1 MEFYKRVLKLHHFRN
16 LGRKSPTELLL
27 NSSFEKHGG
36 LVILVGENNVGK
48 SNVLEALTI
57 FNDADIKLCSEED
70 YFKNHKKDTLLSLE
84 EETILDRKITGF
96 SCVDL
101 KIQTK
106 EVNKGL
112 KELSKTLIS
121 YPFEKHVE
129 ALGEQCNNSVYIPT
143 NNNDYSK
150 ICTLVSNFINLITS
164 YNSLGLFLHFYKEKL
179 KLSEFVTEYANATN
193 NLFFKELIK
202 HVSGNSE
209 WIKNFCQCIKEI
221 IKHNTPDK
229 KYNTDEFFVMRQ
241 HKQNQLA
248 KIYSCFK
255 KLSEGEIK
263 PKDVEY
269 ILKKLEELDK
279 IFKTTD
285 FTKFTPKTEA
295 LLNEQSQEKLSEFVK
310 EMIEKIDEKYPIN
323 ENFKQQFRTFRLNI
337 GNLKKEIKNSLK
349 NLDKI
354 GEDFERKKERLIR
367 EIENDCKNQKVLK
380 FNYDVLL
387 DNIQQICKNYI
398 ASHAVNDVSKDIKSM
413 MCQLYLKKID
423 LLVNS
428 EIEQYRY
435 NDFLES
441 ARKFLWEDI
450 KTLDEKSG
458 VHLFPKN
465 IGEIKDKFETNK
477 EKFKQSKN
485 YSEFAEYC
493 RECNP
498 YTAFQN
504 LKNKVQFPLS
514 GGLSYK
520 SYKLVPT
527 MKEYKE
533 PKITDNDF
541 KAVLFTCIDYSS
553 LSEFDQWDWFFRN
566 SLFRKMDFHPNAIW
580 NFFGSILKDGQALQI
595 IMFDKNNDLVI
606 YDSEK
611 SFNIPKKY
619 LQEIDQELLKEI
631 RQSKHLFPIEVKRK
645 YNNNVCQFEFFKKD
659 TSHLLFKV
667 NFTEILENLAEILE
681 YNMQL
686 KIDSLITKE
695 FNKLLAI
702 AEDSSQNSYQLKIHV
717 RHNNKFYDYS
727 KKSTAYEIKL
737 EIHDCRK
744 SHDHNEP
751 IILSQQS
758 TGFQWAFNFMFG
770 FLYNVG
776 SDFSFNK
783 NIIYVMDEPATHL
796 SVPARKEFRRFLKE
810 YAHKNHVTFVLATHD
825 PFLVDT
831 DHLDEIRIVE
841 KETEGSVI
849 KNHFNYPLNNAGKDS
864 DALDKIKRS
873 LGVGQHVFHNPQ
885 KHRIIFVEGITD
897 YCYLSAFKLYFNERE
912 YKDNPIPFTFL
923 PISGLKNN
931 PNDME
936 ETIKKLCKLDNHPIV
951 LTDDDRKCVFNQK
964 ATSERFKKANEEMHD
979 PIRIL
984 QLSKCDENFKQIED
998 CFSANDRKKYAKNKQ
1013 MELAMAFKTRLL
1025 YGEKD
1030 DVVSEETKKNFLKLF
1045 EWIKKECNNPTIK
1058 KEYIK
1063 FDYNTPRII
1072 IERILMFKKMC
1083 LSLIAIS
1090 GVCVGAKD
1098 LDFKLDYRATG
1109 GKLMGK
1115 MTDSSLL
1122 SITSMNDEPV
1132 VIKNLIVN
1140 RGNSCE
1146 ATKKVEPKLGDKFKK
1161 EKLFDH
1167 ELKYSQ
1173 QIFYRLD
1180 CKPNQLL
1187 EVKIITD
1194 KGEYYHKFSK

>member
-1 MEFYKRVLKLHHFRN
+1 MEFYKRVLKLHQFRN
-16 LGRKSPTELLL
+16 LGKNSPVKLLL

-36 LVILVGENNVGK
+36 LVILLGENNVGK

-57 FNDADIKLCSEED
+57 FNDADVKLCNEED
-70 YFKNHKKDTLLSLE
+70 YFKTHEKDSLLSLE
-84 EETILDRKITGF
+84 EETILDHKITGF

-101 KIQTK
+101 KIQSK

-129 ALGEQCNNSVYIPT
+129 ALGEQCSNSVYIPT
-143 NNNDYSK
+143 NNDDYSN
-150 ICTLVSNFINLITS
+150 ICTFVSNFTNFIVS
-164 YNSLGLFLHFYKEKL
+164 YDQLKPFLHFYKEKL
-179 KLSEFVTEYANATN
+179 KLSELVTEYANATN
-193 NLFFKELIK
+193 NLLFKELIK
-202 HVSGNSE
+202 YISGNSE
-209 WIKNFCQCIKEI
+209 WIKTFCQHIKEI
-221 IKHNTPDK
+221 IKHNTPNK
-229 KYNTDEFFVMRQ
+229 KYNSDDFFVMGE
-241 HKQNQLA
+241 HKQNQLS
-248 KIYSCFK
+248 KIYSYFK
-255 KLSEGEIK
+255 KLSENEIK
-263 PKDVEY
+263 TKDVEH
-269 ILKKLEELDK
+269 ISKKIKSLDEV
-279 IFKTTD
+279 FNTTD
-285 FTKFTPKTEA
+285 FNEKFVTRIEA
-295 LLNEQSQEKLSEFVK
+295 LSNEQSQERLSEFIKDIIK
-310 EMIEKIDEKYPIN
+310 EIDEKYPIN

-337 GNLKKEIKNSLK
+337 GNLKKKIKNSLK

-354 GEDFERKKERLIR
+354 REGFKLKKESWIK
-367 EIENDCKNQKVLK
+367 EIENDCKNQKVLE
-380 FNYDVLL
+380 FDYDVLL
-387 DNIQQICKNYI
+387 DNIQQICKKYI

-413 MCQLYLKKID
+413 MCQFYLEKMELLSNSKIRQYQYDD
-423 LLVNS
+423 LLK
-428 EIEQYRY
+428 
-435 NDFLES
+435 S
-441 ARKFLWEDI
+441 ARISLWESI

-477 EKFKQSKN
+477 EKVKQSKN

-533 PKITDNDF
+533 PKITDNDL
-541 KAVLFTCIDYSS
+541 KTTLFTFFDYSS
-553 LSEFDQWDWFFRN
+553 PSEFNQSDWFFRN
-566 SLFRKMDFHPNAIW
+566 SLFRKIDFNPYNIW
-580 NFFGSILKDGQALQI
+580 
-595 IMFDKNNDLVI
+595 KNLNLD
-606 YDSEK
+606 D
-611 SFNIPKKY
+611 
-619 LQEIDQELLKEI
+619 
-631 RQSKHLFPIEVKRK
+631 
-645 YNNNVCQFEFFKKD
+645 KKD
-659 TSHLLFKV
+659 F
-667 NFTEILENLAEILE
+667 AEILE

-695 FNKLLAI
+695 FNRLLAI
-702 AEDSSQNSYQLKIHV
+702 AEDSPQDSYQLKIRV

-744 SHDHNEP
+744 SDNQNEP

-776 SDFSFNK
+776 SHFSFNH

-796 SVPARKEFRRFLKE
+796 SVPARKEFRKFLKE

-841 KETEGSVI
+841 KETEGSAI

-873 LGVGQHVFHNPQ
+873 LGVDQHVFHNPQ

-923 PISGLKNN
+923 PISRLKNN
-931 PNDME
+931 PNDMK
-936 ETIKKLCKLDNHPIV
+936 ETIQKLCELDNHPIV
-951 LTDDDRKCVFNQK
+951 LTDDDRKCDSDQN
-964 ATSERFKKANEEMHD
+964 ATSERFKKASKYLGN
-979 PIRIL
+979 PITIL
-984 QLSKCDENFKQIED
+984 QLSDCDRHFKQIED
-998 CFSANDRKKYAKNKQ
+998 CFSANDRKKYAKNKR

-1025 YGEKD
+1025 YGGEDAVEKQ
-1030 DVVSEETKKNFLKLF
+1030 TKRNFLKLF
-1045 EWIKKECNNPTIK
+1045 KWI
-1058 KEYIK
+1058 
-1063 FDYNTPRII
+1063 
-1072 IERILMFKKMC
+1072 
-1083 LSLIAIS
+1083 AW
-1090 GVCVGAKD
+1090 
-1098 LDFKLDYRATG
+1098 ATN
-1109 GKLMGK
+1109 L
-1115 MTDSSLL
+1115 
-1122 SITSMNDEPV
+1122 
-1132 VIKNLIVN
+1132 IKN
-1140 RGNSCE
+1140 
-1146 ATKKVEPKLGDKFKK
+1146 
-1161 EKLFDH
+1161 
-1167 ELKYSQ
+1167 
-1173 QIFYRLD
+1173 
-1180 CKPNQLL
+1180 
-1187 EVKIITD
+1187 
-1194 KGEYYHKFSK
+1194 

>member
-16 LGRKSPTELLL
+16 LGRKSPAELLL
-27 NSSFEKHGG
+27 NSSFENKHGG
-36 LVILVGENNVGK
+36 LVVLVGENNVGK

-57 FNDADIKLCSEED
+57 FNDADIKLCNEED
-70 YFKNHKKDTLLSLE
+70 YFKDHEKDSLLSLE
-84 EETILDRKITGF
+84 EETILDHKITGF
-96 SCVDL
+96 SCMDL
-101 KIQTK
+101 KIRT
-106 EVNKGL
+106 EEIGEGL

-129 ALGEQCNNSVYIPT
+129 ALGEQCSNSVYIPT
-143 NNNDYSK
+143 NNNDYSN
-150 ICTLVSNFINLITS
+150 ICTLVSDFINLITS

-179 KLSEFVTEYANATN
+179 KLSELVTEYANATN

-221 IKHNTPDK
+221 IKRNTPDK
-229 KYNTDEFFVMRQ
+229 KYNTDEFFVMGQ

-323 ENFKQQFRTFRLNI
+323 ENFKQQFRTFRSNI
-337 GNLKKEIKNSLK
+337 ISLKKEIKNSLK

-354 GEDFERKKERLIR
+354 REGFKLKKESWIK
-367 EIENDCKNQKVLK
+367 EIGNDCENQKTLDP
-380 FNYDVLL
+380 NYDVLL
-387 DNIQQICKNYI
+387 DNIEQICKKYI
-398 ASHAVNDVSKDIKSM
+398 ASHAVNDASKDIKSM
-413 MCQLYLKKID
+413 MCQFYLKQID
-423 LLVNS
+423 LLSNS
-428 EIEQYRY
+428 EIVRHKYSIFY
-435 NDFLES
+435 ES
-441 ARKFLWEDI
+441 ARKSLWENI
-450 KTLDEKSG
+450 KTLDNESG
-458 VHLFPKN
+458 IHLFPKN
-465 IGEIKDKFETNK
+465 IGEIKDKFEANK
-477 EKFKQSKN
+477 EKFKQSRN

-498 YTAFQN
+498 YTAFN
-504 LKNKVQFPLS
+504 FHLNNGSSHQFE
-514 GGLSYK
+514 K
-520 SYKLVPT
+520 FVPT

-533 PKITDNDF
+533 PKITDNDL
-541 KAVLFTCIDYSS
+541 KTALFTLFGYSS
-553 LSEFDQWDWFFRN
+553 PSEFDQSDWFFKN
-566 SLFRKMDFHPNAIW
+566 SLFRKMDFHPNTIW
-580 NFFGSILKDGQALQI
+580 NFFVSILKDGQALQI

-631 RQSKHLFPIEVKRK
+631 RRSDYPFPKCEYHNDKDMVQLTFSKDDASPLMVEV
-645 YNNNVCQFEFFKKD
+645 
-659 TSHLLFKV
+659 S
-667 NFTEILENLAEILE
+667 LAEILE

-686 KIDSLITKE
+686 KINSLITKE
-695 FNKLLAI
+695 FNRLLVI
-702 AEDSSQNSYQLKIHV
+702 AQDSPQNSYQLKIHV

-744 SHDHNEP
+744 FDNQNEP

-776 SDFSFNK
+776 SNFSFNH

-831 DHLDEIRIVE
+831 DHLDEIRIVK
-841 KETEGSVI
+841 KETEGSAI
-849 KNHFNYPLNNAGKDS
+849 KNHFNYPLNNASKDS
-864 DALDKIKRS
+864 DALYQIKRS

-897 YCYLSAFKLYFNERE
+897 YCYLSAFKLYLCYKEF
-912 YKDNPIPFTFL
+912 KDNPIPFTFL
-923 PISGLKNN
+923 PISGLKKES
-931 PNDME
+931 DEMK
-936 ETIKKLCKLDNHPIV
+936 ETIQKLCELDNHPIV
-951 LTDDDRKCVFNQK
+951 LTDDDRKCVFNQQ
-964 ATSERFKKANEEMHD
+964 ATSERFKRANEEMHD
-979 PIRIL
+979 PITIL
-984 QLSKCDENFKQIED
+984 QLSDCDRHFKQIED
-998 CFSANDRKKYAKNKQ
+998 CFSANDRKKYAKNKR

-1025 YGEKD
+1025 YSGKD
-1030 DVVSEETKKNFLKLF
+1030 DVMSEETKENFQKLF
-1045 EWIKKECNNPTIK
+1045 EWIAKECN
-1058 KEYIK
+1058 
-1063 FDYNTPRII
+1063 
-1072 IERILMFKKMC
+1072 
-1083 LSLIAIS
+1083 
-1090 GVCVGAKD
+1090 
-1098 LDFKLDYRATG
+1098 
-1109 GKLMGK
+1109 
-1115 MTDSSLL
+1115 DS
-1122 SITSMNDEPV
+1122 
-1132 VIKNLIVN
+1132 KN
-1140 RGNSCE
+1140 R
-1146 ATKKVEPKLGDKFKK
+1146 
-1161 EKLFDH
+1161 
-1167 ELKYSQ
+1167 LK
-1173 QIFYRLD
+1173 
-1180 CKPNQLL
+1180 NNA
-1187 EVKIITD
+1187 
-1194 KGEYYHKFSK
+1194 

>member
-1 MEFYKRVLKLHHFRN
+1 MKLYRRVLKLHHFRN
-16 LGRKSPTELLL
+16 LGKNSSTELLL

-48 SNVLEALTI
+48 SNVLEALKI
-57 FNDADIKLCSEED
+57 FNDADVKLCNGED
-70 YFKNHKKDTLLSLE
+70 YFKNHEKDTILSLE
-84 EETILDRKITGF
+84 EETILDRKIIGF

-101 KIQTK
+101 KIQSK
-106 EVNKGL
+106 EVSHNL

-129 ALGEQCNNSVYIPT
+129 ALSEQCSNSVYTPT
-143 NNNDYSK
+143 NNNDYSN

-179 KLSEFVTEYANATN
+179 KLGELVTEYANATN

-202 HVSGNSE
+202 YVSGNSE
-209 WIKNFCQCIKEI
+209 GIKTFCQCIKEI
-221 IKHNTPDK
+221 KKCNTPDK
-229 KYNTDEFFVMRQ
+229 KYNSDEFFIMGK
-241 HKQNQLA
+241 HKQNQLE
-248 KIYSCFK
+248 KIYSHFK
-255 KLSEGEIK
+255 KLSEKEIK

-269 ILKKLEELDK
+269 ILKKLEALDE

-285 FTKFTPKTEA
+285 SNTKFTPKTEA

-323 ENFKQQFRTFRLNI
+323 EKFKQQFRTFRLNI
-337 GNLKKEIKNSLK
+337 GNLKKKIKNSLK
-349 NLDKI
+349 YLEKTR
-354 GEDFERKKERLIR
+354 EDFERKKESWIK
-367 EIENDCKNQKVLK
+367 EIGNDCKNQKTLK
-380 FNYDVLL
+380 LNYDVLL
-387 DNIQQICKNYI
+387 DNIQQICEKYI
-398 ASHAVNDVSKDIKSM
+398 ASHVVSDESKDMKYM
-413 MCQLYLKKID
+413 MCQFYLDKID
-423 LLVNS
+423 LLFNS

-435 NDFLES
+435 SDFLES

-465 IGEIKDKFETNK
+465 IGEIKDKFEANK
-477 EKFKQSKN
+477 EKVKQSKN
-485 YSEFAEYC
+485 YFEFAEYC

-504 LKNKVQFPLS
+504 LRNKVQFPLS

-533 PKITDNDF
+533 PKITDNDL
-541 KAVLFTCIDYSS
+541 KTALFTCIDYSS
-553 LSEFDQWDWFFRN
+553 PSEFNQSDWFFRN

-580 NFFGSILKDGQALQI
+580 NFFGSILKDGQELQI

-619 LQEIDQELLKEI
+619 LQERDQKEI
-631 RQSKHLFPIEVKRK
+631 KRSEYLSTEVKGEC
-645 YNNNVCQFEFFKKD
+645 NNNICQFEFFNDK
-659 TSHLLFKV
+659 SSLLFKV

-686 KIDSLITKE
+686 RMDSLITKE
-695 FNKLLAI
+695 FNRLLAI
-702 AEDSSQNSYQLKIHV
+702 AEDSSQDNYQLKIHV
-717 RHNNKFYDYS
+717 RHNNKLSEEKEY
-727 KKSTAYEIKL
+727 TAYEIKL

-776 SDFSFNK
+776 SHFSLNK

-796 SVPARKEFRRFLKE
+796 SVPARKEFRKFLKE
-810 YAHKNHVTFVLATHD
+810 YAHKNHVTFVVATHD

-841 KETEGSVI
+841 KETEGSAI
-849 KNHFNYPLNNAGKDS
+849 KNHFNYPLNNAKKDS

-897 YCYLSAFKLYFNERE
+897 YCYLSAFKLYFNERDF
-912 YKDNPIPFTFL
+912 KDNPIPFTFL

-931 PNDME
+931 PNEMK
-936 ETIKKLCKLDNHPIV
+936 ETIQKLCELDNNPIV
-951 LTDDDRKCVFNQK
+951 LTDDDRKCDFDQN
-964 ATSERFKKANEEMHD
+964 ATSERFKRANKYLGN
-979 PIRIL
+979 PITIL
-984 QLSKCDENFKQIED
+984 QLSDCDRYFKQIED
-998 CFSANDRKKYAKNKQ
+998 CFSANDRKKYAKNKR

-1025 YGEKD
+1025 YGGED
-1030 DVVSEETKKNFLKLF
+1030 DVMSEETKKNFLCLF
-1045 EWIKKECNNPTIK
+1045 EWIKK
-1058 KEYIK
+1058 
-1063 FDYNTPRII
+1063 R
-1072 IERILMFKKMC
+1072 
-1083 LSLIAIS
+1083 
-1090 GVCVGAKD
+1090 V
-1098 LDFKLDYRATG
+1098 
-1109 GKLMGK
+1109 
-1115 MTDSSLL
+1115 
-1122 SITSMNDEPV
+1122 
-1132 VIKNLIVN
+1132 
-1140 RGNSCE
+1140 
-1146 ATKKVEPKLGDKFKK
+1146 
-1161 EKLFDH
+1161 
-1167 ELKYSQ
+1167 
-1173 QIFYRLD
+1173 
-1180 CKPNQLL
+1180 
-1187 EVKIITD
+1187 
-1194 KGEYYHKFSK
+1194 

>member
-16 LGRKSPTELLL
+16 LGRKSPAELLL
-27 NSSFEKHGG
+27 NSSFEKHGE

-57 FNDADIKLCSEED
+57 FNDADVKLCSEND
-70 YFKNHKKDTLLSLE
+70 CFKAHEKDSLLSLE
-84 EETILDRKITGF
+84 EEAILDHKITGF

-101 KIQTK
+101 RIQT
-106 EVNKGL
+106 EEIGEGL

-129 ALGEQCNNSVYIPT
+129 ALSEQCSNSVYIPT
-143 NNNDYSK
+143 NNNDYSN
-150 ICTLVSNFINLITS
+150 ICTLVSDFINLITS

-179 KLSEFVTEYANATN
+179 KLSELVAEYANATN

-209 WIKNFCQCIKEI
+209 GIKNFCQCVKEI
-221 IKHNTPDK
+221 KKCNTPNK
-229 KYNTDEFFVMRQ
+229 KYNTDEFFIMGK
-241 HKQNQLA
+241 HKQNQLE

-263 PKDVEY
+263 PQNED
-269 ILKKLEELDK
+269 ILKKLKSLDE

-285 FTKFTPKTEA
+285 FTKFTPETE
-295 LLNEQSQEKLSEFVK
+295 VK
-310 EMIEKIDEKYPIN
+310 DIIKEIDEKYPIN

-337 GNLKKEIKNSLK
+337 GNLKKKIKNSLK
-349 NLDKI
+349 YLEKTR
-354 GEDFERKKERLIR
+354 EDFERKKERLIR

-450 KTLDEKSG
+450 KTLDETSNAR
-458 VHLFPKN
+458 LFPKN

-485 YSEFAEYC
+485 YFEFAEYC

-504 LKNKVQFPLS
+504 LRNKVQFPLS

-520 SYKLVPT
+520 YYKLVPT

-533 PKITDNDF
+533 PKITDNDLEAIST
-541 KAVLFTCIDYSS
+541 KETGLASQ
-553 LSEFDQWDWFFRN
+553 LSGHWFFQL
-566 SLFRKMDFHPNAIW
+566 SLFNKTNFNPNKIW
-580 NFFGSILKDGQALQI
+580 IPLEFNKRSKIK
-595 IMFDKNNDLVI
+595 FDKDLEI
-606 YDSEK
+606 YFDSHE
-611 SFNIPKKY
+611 SFNISKKY
-619 LQEIDQELLKEI
+619 LQEIDQESLKKI
-631 RQSKHLFPIEVKRK
+631 KQSKDFFPIQKIESKHD
-645 YNNNVCQFEFFKKD
+645 NNDILQLEFFEND
-659 TSHLLFKV
+659 TSFLFAKGS
-667 NFTEILENLAEILE
+667 FAEILE

-695 FNKLLAI
+695 FNKFLAI
-702 AEDSSQNSYQLKIHV
+702 AEDSPQDSYQLKIRV

-727 KKSTAYEIKL
+727 KESTAYEIKL
-737 EIHDCRK
+737 EVYDCRK
-744 SHDHNEP
+744 SDNQNEP

-776 SDFSFNK
+776 SHFSLNK
-783 NIIYVMDEPATHL
+783 NIIYVMDELATHL
-796 SVPARKEFRRFLKE
+796 SVPARKEFRKFLKE

-849 KNHFNYPLNNAGKDS
+849 KNHFNYPLNNASKDS

-897 YCYLSAFKLYFNERE
+897 YCYLSAFKLYLRYKE

-923 PISGLKNN
+923 PISGLKK
-931 PNDME
+931 DSKHMK
-936 ETIKKLCKLDNHPIV
+936 ETIKKLCELDNHPIV
-951 LTDDDRKCVFNQK
+951 LIDDDRKCVFNQK
-964 ATSERFKKANEEMHD
+964 ATSERFKKANED
-979 PIRIL
+979 LGNPITIL
-984 QLSKCDENFKQIED
+984 QLSDCDRHFKQIED
-998 CFSANDRKKYAKNKQ
+998 CFSANDRKKYAKNKR
-1013 MELAMAFKTRLL
+1013 MELSMAFKTRLL
-1025 YGEKD
+1025 YGGKDAIEKQ
-1030 DVVSEETKKNFLKLF
+1030 TKRNFLKLF
-1045 EWIKKECNNPTIK
+1045 KWI
-1058 KEYIK
+1058 
-1063 FDYNTPRII
+1063 
-1072 IERILMFKKMC
+1072 
-1083 LSLIAIS
+1083 AW
-1090 GVCVGAKD
+1090 
-1098 LDFKLDYRATG
+1098 ATN
-1109 GKLMGK
+1109 L
-1115 MTDSSLL
+1115 
-1122 SITSMNDEPV
+1122 
-1132 VIKNLIVN
+1132 IKN
-1140 RGNSCE
+1140 
-1146 ATKKVEPKLGDKFKK
+1146 
-1161 EKLFDH
+1161 
-1167 ELKYSQ
+1167 
-1173 QIFYRLD
+1173 
-1180 CKPNQLL
+1180 
-1187 EVKIITD
+1187 
-1194 KGEYYHKFSK
+1194 

>member
-1 MEFYKRVLKLHHFRN
+1 MKFYKRVLKLHHFRN

-36 LVILVGENNVGK
+36 LVVLVGENNVGK

-57 FNDADIKLCSEED
+57 FNDAGVKLCGEED
-70 YFKNHKKDTLLSLE
+70 YFKAHEKDSLLSLE
-84 EETILDRKITGF
+84 EETILDHKITGF
-96 SCVDL
+96 SCMDL
-101 KIQTK
+101 KIRT
-106 EVNKGL
+106 EEIGEGL

-129 ALGEQCNNSVYIPT
+129 ALGEQCSNFVSIPI
-143 NNNDYSK
+143 NNDDYSN
-150 ICTLVSNFINLITS
+150 ICTFVSNFINLITS
-164 YNSLGLFLHFYKEKL
+164 YNSLESFLHFYKEKL
-179 KLSEFVTEYANATN
+179 KLSELVTKYADATN
-193 NLFFKELIK
+193 NLLFKELIK

-209 WIKNFCQCIKEI
+209 GIKNFCQCIKEI
-221 IKHNTPDK
+221 IKRNTPDK
-229 KYNTDEFFVMRQ
+229 KYNTDEFFVMGQ
-241 HKQNQLA
+241 HKQNQLE

-255 KLSEGEIK
+255 KLSEKEIK

-269 ILKKLEELDK
+269 ISKRIEALDE
-279 IFKTTD
+279 IFRTTD
-285 FTKFTPKTEA
+285 SNTKFTPKTE
-295 LLNEQSQEKLSEFVK
+295 VK
-310 EMIEKIDEKYPIN
+310 DIIKEIDEKYPIN

-337 GNLKKEIKNSLK
+337 GNLKKKIKNSLK
-349 NLDKI
+349 YLEKTR
-354 GEDFERKKERLIR
+354 EDFERKKERLIR

-413 MCQLYLKKID
+413 MCQLYLKQID

-485 YSEFAEYC
+485 YFEFAEYC

-504 LKNKVQFPLS
+504 LRNKVQFPLS

-533 PKITDNDF
+533 PKITDNDL
-541 KAVLFTCIDYSS
+541 KTALFTCIDYSS
-553 LSEFDQWDWFFRN
+553 PSEFNQSDWFFRN
-566 SLFRKMDFHPNAIW
+566 SLFRKIGFHHNTIW
-580 NFFGSILKDGQALQI
+580 NTFGNILNYKNFDQKNLKYEQVLQ

-611 SFNIPKKY
+611 SFNIPEKY

-631 RQSKHLFPIEVKRK
+631 KQSKYLSTEVKGE
-645 YNNNVCQFEFFKKD
+645 YNDNVCQFEFFKKD
-659 TSHLLFKV
+659 TSPLLFKIS
-667 NFTEILENLAEILE
+667 FTEILENFAEILE

-686 KIDSLITKE
+686 KIDSLIAKE

-702 AEDSSQNSYQLKIHV
+702 AEDSSQDSYQLKIHV

-776 SDFSFNK
+776 SHFSLNK

-796 SVPARKEFRRFLKE
+796 SVPARKEFRKFLKE

-825 PFLVDT
+825 PFLVDM

-849 KNHFNYPLNNAGKDS
+849 KNHFNYPLNNASKDS

-897 YCYLSAFKLYFNERE
+897 YCYLSAFKLYLCYKE
-912 YKDNPIPFTFL
+912 YKDNHIPFTFL

-931 PNDME
+931 PNDMK
-936 ETIKKLCKLDNHPIV
+936 ETIQKLCELDNHPIV
-951 LTDDDRKCVFNQK
+951 LTDDDRKCVFNQN
-964 ATSERFKKANEEMHD
+964 ATSERFKNANEEMHD

-984 QLSKCDENFKQIED
+984 QLSDCDRHFKQIED
-998 CFSANDRKKYAKNKQ
+998 CFSANDRKKYAKNKH

-1025 YGEKD
+1025 YSGKD
-1030 DVVSEETKKNFLKLF
+1030 DVVSEETKENFKKLF

-1063 FDYNTPRII
+1063 FDYNTP
-1072 IERILMFKKMC
+1072 KM
-1083 LSLIAIS
+1083 L
-1090 GVCVGAKD
+1090 
-1098 LDFKLDYRATG
+1098 
-1109 GKLMGK
+1109 
-1115 MTDSSLL
+1115 
-1122 SITSMNDEPV
+1122 
-1132 VIKNLIVN
+1132 
-1140 RGNSCE
+1140 
-1146 ATKKVEPKLGDKFKK
+1146 
-1161 EKLFDH
+1161 
-1167 ELKYSQ
+1167 
-1173 QIFYRLD
+1173 
-1180 CKPNQLL
+1180 
-1187 EVKIITD
+1187 
-1194 KGEYYHKFSK
+1194 

>member
-1 MEFYKRVLKLHHFRN
+1 MKLYKRVLKLHHFRN
-16 LGRKSPTELLL
+16 LGKKSPTGLLL
-27 NSSFEKHGG
+27 NSCFEKHGE

-48 SNVLEALTI
+48 SNILEALKA
-57 FNDADIKLCSEED
+57 FNDTDIKLCNEND
-70 YFKNHKKDTLLSLE
+70 YFKAHEFEDTVLSLE
-84 EETILDRKITGF
+84 EETIRNNETIDF

-101 KIQTK
+101 KIRYK
-106 EVNKGL
+106 EVSKGL

-129 ALGEQCNNSVYIPT
+129 ALVEQCSKIVFIPS
-143 NNNDYSK
+143 NNNDYSS
-150 ICTLVSNFINLITS
+150 ICTFVSNFKNLIDS
-164 YNSLGLFLHFYKEKL
+164 YNQLKPFLHFYKE
-179 KLSEFVTEYANATN
+179 
-193 NLFFKELIK
+193 LIK
-202 HVSGNSE
+202 YVSGNSE
-209 WIKNFCQCIKEI
+209 WIKAFCQCIKEI
-221 IKHNTPDK
+221 IKHNTPNK
-229 KYNTDEFFVMRQ
+229 KCNSDDFFVMVEHNQ
-241 HKQNQLA
+241 KQLA
-248 KIYSCFK
+248 KIYSRFK
-255 KLSEGEIK
+255 KLNGNEIK
-263 PKDVEY
+263 TKDVKY
-269 ILKKLEELDK
+269 ISKKIKSLDE

-285 FTKFTPKTEA
+285 FNEKFAPRIKI
-295 LLNEQSQEKLSEFVK
+295 LQNEQSQERLSEFIKDIIK
-310 EMIEKIDEKYPIN
+310 EIDEKYPIN
-323 ENFKQQFRTFRLNI
+323 ENFKQQFRTFRSNI
-337 GNLKKEIKNSLK
+337 ISIKKKIKNSLK
-349 NLDKI
+349 DLNKTRK
-354 GEDFERKKERLIR
+354 DFERKKELLIR
-367 EIENDCKNQKVLK
+367 EVEYYCKNQKTLE

-387 DNIQQICKNYI
+387 DNIRQICKEYA
-398 ASHAVNDVSKDIKSM
+398 ASHVANDESKDMKYM
-413 MCQLYLKKID
+413 MCQFYLEKMELLSNSKIRRYQYDD
-423 LLVNS
+423 LLK
-428 EIEQYRY
+428 
-435 NDFLES
+435 S
-441 ARKFLWEDI
+441 ARKSLWENI

-458 VHLFPKN
+458 AHLFPKN
-465 IGEIKDKFETNK
+465 IGEIKDKFEANK
-477 EKFKQSKN
+477 EKVKQSKN

-504 LKNKVQFPLS
+504 LRNKVQFPLS

-553 LSEFDQWDWFFRN
+553 PSEFDQWDWFFRN
-566 SLFRKMDFHPNAIW
+566 SLFRKMDFHPNTIW

-611 SFNIPKKY
+611 SFNIPEKY
-619 LQEIDQELLKEI
+619 LQEIDQESLKEI

-695 FNKLLAI
+695 FNRLLAI
-702 AEDSSQNSYQLKIHV
+702 AEDSPQDSYQLKIHV
-717 RHNNKFYDYS
+717 RHNNKLSEEKEY
-727 KKSTAYEIKL
+727 TAYEIKL

-744 SHDHNEP
+744 SHDQNEP

-776 SDFSFNK
+776 SDFSLNK

-849 KNHFNYPLNNAGKDS
+849 ENTFNYSLKNDANRNS

-873 LGVGQHVFHNPQ
+873 LGVGQHVFHNPK

-912 YKDNPIPFTFL
+912 FKDNPIPFTFL
-923 PISGLKNN
+923 PISGLKKES
-931 PNDME
+931 DEMK
-936 ETIKKLCKLDNHPIV
+936 ETIQKLCELDNHPIV
-951 LTDDDRKCVFNQK
+951 LTDDDRKDGSDPQRAK
-964 ATSERFKKANEEMHD
+964 SEQFKNANEEMHD
-979 PIRIL
+979 PITIL
-984 QLSKCDENFKQIED
+984 QLSDCDRHFKQIED
-998 CFSANDRKKYAKNKQ
+998 CFSANDRKKYAKNKR

-1025 YGEKD
+1025 YSGKD
-1030 DVVSEETKKNFLKLF
+1030 DVVSEETKENFKKLF

-1063 FDYNTPRII
+1063 FDYNTPRI
-1072 IERILMFKKMC
+1072 L
-1083 LSLIAIS
+1083 
-1090 GVCVGAKD
+1090 
-1098 LDFKLDYRATG
+1098 
-1109 GKLMGK
+1109 
-1115 MTDSSLL
+1115 
-1122 SITSMNDEPV
+1122 
-1132 VIKNLIVN
+1132 
-1140 RGNSCE
+1140 
-1146 ATKKVEPKLGDKFKK
+1146 
-1161 EKLFDH
+1161 
-1167 ELKYSQ
+1167 
-1173 QIFYRLD
+1173 
-1180 CKPNQLL
+1180 
-1187 EVKIITD
+1187 
-1194 KGEYYHKFSK
+1194 

>member
-16 LGRKSPTELLL
+16 LGKNLPAELLL

-36 LVILVGENNVGK
+36 LVVLVGENNVGK
-48 SNVLEALTI
+48 SNVLEALKI
-57 FNDADIKLCSEED
+57 FNDADVKLCSEED
-70 YFKNHKKDTLLSLE
+70 YFKDHEKDTLLSLE
-84 EETILDRKITGF
+84 EERIFDHKITDF

-101 KIQTK
+101 KIQSK

-112 KELSKTLIS
+112 KELSKILIS

-221 IKHNTPDK
+221 IKRNTPDK
-229 KYNTDEFFVMRQ
+229 KYNTDEFFVMGQ

-248 KIYSCFK
+248 KIYSYFK

-263 PKDVEY
+263 PQNED
-269 ILKKLEELDK
+269 ILKKLKSLDE

-285 FTKFTPKTEA
+285 FTKFTPETE
-295 LLNEQSQEKLSEFVK
+295 VK
-310 EMIEKIDEKYPIN
+310 DIIKEIDEKYPIN

-337 GNLKKEIKNSLK
+337 GNLKKKIKNSLK
-349 NLDKI
+349 YLEKTR
-354 GEDFERKKERLIR
+354 EDFERKKERLIR
-367 EIENDCKNQKVLK
+367 EIENDCKNECNSEEEPEYKINDLLK
-380 FNYDVLL
+380 
-387 DNIQQICKNYI
+387 NIQQICKNYI
-398 ASHAVNDVSKDIKSM
+398 ESHAVNDVSKDIKYM
-413 MCQLYLKKID
+413 MCQFYLKQID

-428 EIEQYRY
+428 EIVRYRY
-435 NDFLES
+435 SNLFEPIQRS
-441 ARKFLWEDI
+441 LWESI
-450 KTLDEKSG
+450 KILDNESG
-458 VHLFPKN
+458 IYLFPKN
-465 IGEIKDKFETNK
+465 IGEIKDKIEANK

-485 YSEFAEYC
+485 VSELAEYC

-498 YTAFQN
+498 YTAFN
-504 LKNKVQFPLS
+504 FHLNINN
-514 GGLSYK
+514 GLSHQFEK
-520 SYKLVPT
+520 FVPI

-533 PKITDNDF
+533 PKITDNDLEAIST
-541 KAVLFTCIDYSS
+541 KETGLASQ
-553 LSEFDQWDWFFRN
+553 LSGHWFFQL
-566 SLFRKMDFHPNAIW
+566 SLFNKTNFDPNKIW
-580 NFFGSILKDGQALQI
+580 IPLEFNKRSKIK
-595 IMFDKNNDLVI
+595 FDKDLEI
-606 YDSEK
+606 YFDSHG
-611 SFNIPKKY
+611 SFNISKKY
-619 LQEIDQELLKEI
+619 LQERDQELLKEI
-631 RQSKHLFPIEVKRK
+631 KQSKDFFPIQKIESKHD
-645 YNNNVCQFEFFKKD
+645 NNDILQLEFFEND
-659 TSHLLFKV
+659 TSFLFAKGS
-667 NFTEILENLAEILE
+667 FAEILE

-702 AEDSSQNSYQLKIHV
+702 VQDSPQDSYQLKIRV

-727 KKSTAYEIKL
+727 KQYTAYEIKL

-776 SDFSFNK
+776 SHFSLNK

-796 SVPARKEFRRFLKE
+796 SVPARKEFRKFLKE

-841 KETEGSVI
+841 KETEGSAI

-897 YCYLSAFKLYFNERE
+897 YCYLSAFKLYFNERYKE

-931 PNDME
+931 PNAMK
-936 ETIKKLCKLDNHPIV
+936 ETIQKLCELDNHPIV
-951 LTDDDRKCVFNQK
+951 LTDDDRKYDSDQQ
-964 ATSERFKKANEEMHD
+964 ATSERFKRANKYLGN
-979 PIRIL
+979 PITIL

-998 CFSANDRKKYAKNKQ
+998 CFSANDGNKYAKNKR
-1013 MELAMAFKTRLL
+1013 MELAMAFKTMLL
-1025 YGEKD
+1025 YGGKDAVEKQ
-1030 DVVSEETKKNFLKLF
+1030 TKRNFLKLF
-1045 EWIKKECNNPTIK
+1045 KWI
-1058 KEYIK
+1058 
-1063 FDYNTPRII
+1063 
-1072 IERILMFKKMC
+1072 
-1083 LSLIAIS
+1083 AW
-1090 GVCVGAKD
+1090 
-1098 LDFKLDYRATG
+1098 ATN
-1109 GKLMGK
+1109 L
-1115 MTDSSLL
+1115 
-1122 SITSMNDEPV
+1122 
-1132 VIKNLIVN
+1132 IKN
-1140 RGNSCE
+1140 
-1146 ATKKVEPKLGDKFKK
+1146 
-1161 EKLFDH
+1161 
-1167 ELKYSQ
+1167 
-1173 QIFYRLD
+1173 
-1180 CKPNQLL
+1180 
-1187 EVKIITD
+1187 
-1194 KGEYYHKFSK
+1194 